1 MVKTIVLNDLL
12 SYFYFT
18 PFSIPTTINF
28 EMNKDQKIILYLL
41 ACVQFTNIMDFMIMM
56 PMGPILMK
64 AFSITAREYSFL
76 VSAYS
81 ISAGVCGFIAAFFV
95 DKFDRKNVLTIAY
108 IGLLIGT
115 FACAIAP
122 TFTMLMLA
130 RIVAGVFGGV
140 LGSQVIAIVG
150 DTISYEHR
158 AEGMAIIMA
167 AFSTASVLGVPLGMY
182 LASTISW
189 HIPFA
194 FVVAVGFVNLLLI
207 YRYLPSLRSHI
218 HVFTTKPSPFAVLTN
233 IGKDPNQLRALCLS
247 VIIIFGHFCT
257 IPSLSPYLTINV
269 GMSVDH
275 VSLIYLVGGAV
286 TIVSARLVGK
296 LADKKGKYLVF
307 ATCGMLFLIPVY
319 LMTNLHAGASLS
331 LILFVTSLFFLFA
344 NGRTLTMQAMVSGV
358 VNNEQR
364 GGFTS
369 INSSM
374 IQLGSGAAS
383 FVGGLIVEKAPN
395 GTLLHYEWVGYL
407 SIIFMILGVIMGN
420 FIKQNQS

>member
-1 MVKTIVLNDLL
+1 MTVHLL
-12 SYFYFT
+12 PFTFYRSLCT
-18 PFSIPTTINF
+18 VPPCTKYPMT
-28 EMNKDQKIILYLL
+28 KDQKLILYLL

-64 AFSITAREYSFL
+64 AFDISAREYSFL

-81 ISAGVCGFIAAFFV
+81 ISAGICGFIAAFFV

-108 IGLLIGT
+108 IGFLIGT

-122 TFTMLMLA
+122 TYTMLMLA

-182 LASTISW
+182 LASKISW
-189 HIPFA
+189 HVPFY

-218 HVFTTKPSPFAVLTN
+218 HVSATKPSPFAVLTN
-233 IGKDPNQLRALCLS
+233 IAKDNNQMRALALS
-247 VIIIFGHFCT
+247 VIIMFGHFCT
-257 IPSLSPYLTINV
+257 IPSLSPYLTLNV
-269 GMSVDH
+269 GMSVDNI
-275 VSLIYLVGGAV
+275 SLIYLIGGAI
-286 TIVSARLVGK
+286 TIFSARIVGRI
-296 LADKKGKYLVF
+296 ADQKGKYLIF
-307 ATCGMLFLIPVY
+307 AICGTLFLIPVY
-319 LMTNLHAGASLS
+319 LMTNLHAGASLTM
-331 LILFVTSLFFLFA
+331 ILFITSMFFLFA
-344 NGRTLTMQAMVSGV
+344 NGRTITMQAMVSGV
-358 VNNEQR
+358 VNSEQR

-383 FVGGLIVEKAPN
+383 FVGGLMVEKAAN
-395 GTLLHYEWVGYL
+395 GTLLHYELVGYM
-407 SIIFMILGVIMGN
+407 SMTFMILGIILAKYVKPI
-420 FIKQNQS
+420 ST

>member
-1 MVKTIVLNDLL
+1 MT
-12 SYFYFT
+12 
-18 PFSIPTTINF
+18 
-28 EMNKDQKIILYLL
+28 KDQKLILYLL

-64 AFSITAREYSFL
+64 AFDITAREYSFL

-81 ISAGVCGFIAAFFV
+81 ISAGICGFIAAFFV

-108 IGLLIGT
+108 IGFLIGT

-122 TFTMLMLA
+122 TYTMLMLA

-182 LASTISW
+182 LASKISW
-189 HIPFA
+189 HVPFY

-218 HVFTTKPSPFAVLTN
+218 HVSETKPSPFAVLTN
-233 IGKDPNQLRALCLS
+233 IAKDNNQMRALALS
-247 VIIIFGHFCT
+247 VIIMFGHFCT
-257 IPSLSPYLTINV
+257 IPSLSPYLTLNV
-269 GMSVDH
+269 GMSVDNI
-275 VSLIYLVGGAV
+275 SLIYLVGGAI
-286 TIVSARLVGK
+286 TIFSARIVGRI
-296 LADKKGKYLVF
+296 ADQKGKYLIF
-307 ATCGMLFLIPVY
+307 AICGILFLIPVY
-319 LMTNLHAGASLS
+319 LMTNLHAGASLTM
-331 LILFVTSLFFLFA
+331 ILFITSMFFLFA
-344 NGRTLTMQAMVSGV
+344 NGRTITMQAMVSGV

-383 FVGGLIVEKAPN
+383 FVGGLMVEKAAN
-395 GTLLHYEWVGYL
+395 GTLLHYELVGYM
-407 SIIFMILGVIMGN
+407 SMFFMILGIILAKYVKPVIP
-420 FIKQNQS
+420 

>member
-1 MVKTIVLNDLL
+1 MT
-12 SYFYFT
+12 
-18 PFSIPTTINF
+18 
-28 EMNKDQKIILYLL
+28 KDQKLVLYLL

-64 AFSITAREYSFL
+64 AFDITAREYSFL

-81 ISAGVCGFIAAFFV
+81 ISAGICGFIAAFFV

-108 IGLLIGT
+108 IGFLIGT

-122 TFTMLMLA
+122 TYSMLMLA
-130 RIVAGVFGGV
+130 RIVAGIFGGV

-158 AEGMAIIMA
+158 AEGLSIVMA

-182 LASTISW
+182 LASNISW
-189 HIPFA
+189 HVPFM
-194 FVVAVGFVNLLLI
+194 FVVVVGFVNLLLI
-207 YRYLPSLRSHI
+207 YRYLPSLRGHI
-218 HVFTTKPSPFAVLTN
+218 NLSLIKPSPFAVLIN
-233 IGKDPNQLRALCLS
+233 ISKDTNQLRALALS
-247 VIIIFGHFCT
+247 SVVIFGHFCT

-269 GMSVDH
+269 GMSVNH
-275 VSLIYLVGGAV
+275 VSLIYLVGGAI
-286 TIVSARLVGK
+286 TIFSARIVGRI
-296 LADKKGKYLVF
+296 ADQKGKYLIF
-307 ATCGMLFLIPVY
+307 AICGTLFLIPVF
-319 LMTNLHAGASLS
+319 LMTHLQSGASLA
-331 LILFVTSLFFLFA
+331 LILFITSMFFLFA
-344 NGRTLTMQAMVSGV
+344 NGRTITLQAIVSGV

-383 FVGGLIVEKAPN
+383 LVGGLIVEKASN
-395 GTLLHYEWVGYL
+395 GTLLHYNWVGYM
-407 SIIFMILGVIMGN
+407 SIFFMILGIIIGKYVKPMEA
-420 FIKQNQS
+420 

>member
-1 MVKTIVLNDLL
+1 MT
-12 SYFYFT
+12 
-18 PFSIPTTINF
+18 
-28 EMNKDQKIILYLL
+28 KDQKLILYLL

-64 AFSITAREYSFL
+64 AFDITAREYSFL

-108 IGLLIGT
+108 IGFLIGT

-122 TFTMLMLA
+122 TYTMLMLA

-140 LGSQVIAIVG
+140 LGSQVVAIVG
-150 DTISYEHR
+150 DTVKYEHR

-167 AFSTASVLGVPLGMY
+167 AFSTASVLGVPIGMY

-189 HIPFA
+189 HVPFM
-194 FVVAVGFVNLLLI
+194 FVVGVGFVNLLLI
-207 YRYLPSLRSHI
+207 YRYLPNLRSHI
-218 HVFTTKPSPFAVLTN
+218 QVSETKPSPFAVLTN
-233 IGKDPNQLRALCLS
+233 IGKDSNQLRALALS
-247 VIIIFGHFCT
+247 VIVIFGHFCT
-257 IPSLSPYLTINV
+257 IPSLSPYLTLNV
-269 GMSVDH
+269 GMSVDNI
-275 VSLIYLVGGAV
+275 SLIYLVGGAI
-286 TIVSARLVGK
+286 TIFSARIVGK
-296 LADKKGKYLVF
+296 IADQKGKYLIF
-307 ATCGMLFLIPVY
+307 ATCGTLFLIPVF
-319 LMTNLHAGASLS
+319 LMTHLQSGASLTVIL
-331 LILFVTSLFFLFA
+331 LITSMFFLFA
-344 NGRTLTMQAMVSGV
+344 NGRTITMQAIVSGV

-383 FVGGLIVEKAPN
+383 FVGGLIVEKASD
-395 GTLLHYEWVGYL
+395 GTLLHYNWVGYM
-407 SIIFMILGVIMGN
+407 SIFFMIIGIILGKYV
-420 FIKQNQS
+420 KAVES

>member
-1 MVKTIVLNDLL
+1 MT
-12 SYFYFT
+12 
-18 PFSIPTTINF
+18 
-28 EMNKDQKIILYLL
+28 KDQKLILYLL

-108 IGLLIGT
+108 VGFLIGT

-122 TFTMLMLA
+122 TYTMLMLA

-182 LASTISW
+182 LASKISW
-189 HIPFA
+189 HIPFY
-194 FVVAVGFVNLLLI
+194 FVVVIGFVNLLLI

-218 HVFTTKPSPFAVLTN
+218 STSLIKPSPFAVLTN
-233 IGKDPNQLRALCLS
+233 ISKDANQMRALALS
-247 VIIIFGHFCT
+247 VIIMFGHFCT
-257 IPSLSPYLTINV
+257 IPSLSPYLTLNV
-269 GMSVDH
+269 GMSVDNI
-275 VSLIYLVGGAV
+275 SLIYLVGGAI
-286 TIVSARLVGK
+286 TIFSARIVGRI
-296 LADKKGKYLVF
+296 ADQKGKYLIF
-307 ATCGMLFLIPVY
+307 ATCGILFLIPVY

-331 LILFVTSLFFLFA
+331 MILFITSMFFLFA
-344 NGRTLTMQAMVSGV
+344 NGRTITMQAMVSGV

-383 FVGGLIVEKAPN
+383 FVGGLMVEKAAN
-395 GTLLHYEWVGYL
+395 GTLLHYELVGYM
-407 SIIFMILGVIMGN
+407 SMFFMILGIILAKYV
-420 FIKQNQS
+420 KPVSA

>member
-1 MVKTIVLNDLL
+1 M
-12 SYFYFT
+12 S
-18 PFSIPTTINF
+18 
-28 EMNKDQKIILYLL
+28 KDQKLILYLL

-64 AFSITAREYSFL
+64 AFDITAREYSFL

-81 ISAGVCGFIAAFFV
+81 LSAGIFGFIAAFFV

-108 IGLLIGT
+108 VGLLVGT
-115 FACAIAP
+115 FACSMAP
-122 TFTMLMLA
+122 TYTMLMLA
-130 RIVAGVFGGV
+130 RIVAGIFGGV

-158 AEGMAIIMA
+158 AEGMSIIMA

-189 HIPFA
+189 HIPFV

-207 YRYLPSLRSHI
+207 YRFLPSLRGHI
-218 HVFTTKPSPFAVLTN
+218 NQSLIKPSPFAVLTN
-233 IGKDPNQLRALCLS
+233 IWKDSNQMRALGLS
-247 VIIIFGHFCT
+247 VIIMFGHFCT
-257 IPSLSPYLTINV
+257 IPSLSPYLTLNV
-269 GMSVDH
+269 GMSIDN
-275 VSLIYLVGGAV
+275 VSLIYLVGGAI
-286 TIVSARLVGK
+286 TIFSARFVGRI
-296 LADKKGKYLVF
+296 ADKKGKYFIF
-307 ATCGMLFLIPVY
+307 AICGTLFLIPVF
-319 LMTNLHAGASLS
+319 LMTHLQSGASLM
-331 LILFVTSLFFLFA
+331 LILFITSLFFLFA
-344 NGRTLTMQAMVSGV
+344 NGRTITMQAIVSGV

-383 FVGGLIVEKAPN
+383 FIGGLMVEKASN
-395 GTLLHYEWVGYL
+395 GTLLHYEWVGYM
-407 SIIFMILGVIMGN
+407 SIFFMITGIILGKY
-420 FIKQNQS
+420 IKPVAS

>member
-1 MVKTIVLNDLL
+1 M
-12 SYFYFT
+12 S
-18 PFSIPTTINF
+18 
-28 EMNKDQKIILYLL
+28 KDQKLILYLL

-64 AFSITAREYSFL
+64 AFDITAREYSFL

-81 ISAGVCGFIAAFFV
+81 LSAGIFGFIAAFFV

-108 IGLLIGT
+108 VGLLVGT
-115 FACAIAP
+115 FACSIAP
-122 TFTMLMLA
+122 TYTMLMLA
-130 RIVAGVFGGV
+130 RIVAGIFGGV

-158 AEGMAIIMA
+158 AEGMSIIMA

-189 HIPFA
+189 HIPFV

-207 YRYLPSLRSHI
+207 YRFLPSLRGHI
-218 HVFTTKPSPFAVLTN
+218 NQSLIKPSPFAVLTN
-233 IGKDPNQLRALCLS
+233 IWKDSNQMRALGLS
-247 VIIIFGHFCT
+247 VIIMFGHFCT
-257 IPSLSPYLTINV
+257 IPSLSPYLTLNV
-269 GMSVDH
+269 GMSIDN
-275 VSLIYLVGGAV
+275 VSLIYLVGGAI
-286 TIVSARLVGK
+286 TIFSARFVGRI
-296 LADKKGKYLVF
+296 ADKKGKYFIF
-307 ATCGMLFLIPVY
+307 AICGPLFLIPVF
-319 LMTNLHAGASLS
+319 LMTHLQSGASLM
-331 LILFVTSLFFLFA
+331 LILFITSLFFLFA
-344 NGRTLTMQAMVSGV
+344 NGRTITMQAIVSGV

-383 FVGGLIVEKAPN
+383 FIGGLMVEKASN
-395 GTLLHYEWVGYL
+395 GTLLHYEWVGYM
-407 SIIFMILGVIMGN
+407 SIFFMITGIILGKY
-420 FIKQNQS
+420 IKPVAS

>member
-1 MVKTIVLNDLL
+1 M
-12 SYFYFT
+12 S
-18 PFSIPTTINF
+18 
-28 EMNKDQKIILYLL
+28 KDRKLILYLL

-64 AFSITAREYSFL
+64 AFDITAREYSFL

-81 ISAGVCGFIAAFFV
+81 LSAGICGFISAFFV
-95 DKFDRKNVLTIAY
+95 DKFDRKNVLIVAY
-108 IGLLIGT
+108 IGLLLGT
-115 FACAIAP
+115 FACSIAP
-122 TFTMLMLA
+122 TYTMLMLA

-158 AEGMAIIMA
+158 AEGMSIVMA

-189 HIPFA
+189 HIPFM
-194 FVVAVGFVNLLLI
+194 FVVVVGFVNLLLI
-207 YRYLPSLRSHI
+207 YRYLPSLRGHI
-218 HVFTTKPSPFAVLTN
+218 NQSFIKPSPFAVLTN
-233 IGKDPNQLRALCLS
+233 IWRDPNQLRALGLS
-247 VIIIFGHFCT
+247 VIIMFGHFCT
-257 IPSLSPYLTINV
+257 IPSLSPYLTLNV
-269 GMSVDH
+269 GMSVDN
-275 VSLIYLVGGAV
+275 VSLIYFVGGAI
-286 TIVSARLVGK
+286 TIFSARIVGK
-296 LADKKGKYLVF
+296 IADQKGKYFIF
-307 ATCGMLFLIPVY
+307 AICGTLFLIPVF
-319 LMTNLHAGASLS
+319 LMTHLQSGSSLS

-344 NGRTLTMQAMVSGV
+344 NGRTITMQAIVSGV

-383 FVGGLIVEKAPN
+383 FIGGLIVEKAPD
-395 GTLLHYEWVGYL
+395 GTLLHYEWVGYM
-407 SIIFMILGVIMGN
+407 SIFFMIAGVVLGK
-420 FIKQNQS
+420 FIRPAEFKF

>member
-1 MVKTIVLNDLL
+1 MTK
-12 SYFYFT
+12 
-18 PFSIPTTINF
+18 
-28 EMNKDQKIILYLL
+28 EQKIILYLL

-64 AFSITAREYSFL
+64 AFNITAREYSFL

-108 IGLLIGT
+108 VGFLIGT

-122 TFTMLMLA
+122 TYAMLMLA
-130 RIVAGVFGGV
+130 RIVAGLFGGI

-150 DTISYEHR
+150 DTVSYEHR
-158 AEGMAIIMA
+158 AEGLSIIMA

-189 HIPFA
+189 HIPFM

-218 HVFTTKPSPFAVLTN
+218 QISETKPSPFAVLTN
-233 IGKDPNQLRALCLS
+233 IGKDTNQLRALGLS
-247 VIIIFGHFCT
+247 VIVIFGHFCT

-269 GMSVDH
+269 GMSIDH
-275 VSLIYLVGGAV
+275 VSLIYLVGGAI
-286 TIVSARLVGK
+286 TIFSARIVGK
-296 LADKKGKYLVF
+296 IADQKGKYLIF
-307 ATCGMLFLIPVY
+307 AICGSLFLIPVF
-319 LMTNLHAGASLS
+319 LMTHLQSGASLT
-331 LILFVTSLFFLFA
+331 LILFVTSMFFLFA
-344 NGRTLTMQAMVSGV
+344 NGRTITMQAIVSGV

-383 FVGGLIVEKAPN
+383 FVGGLIVERASN
-395 GTLLHYEWVGYL
+395 GTLLHYNWVGYM
-407 SIIFMILGVIMGN
+407 SMFFMILGIILGKYVKP
-420 FIKQNQS
+420 IKN

>member
-1 MVKTIVLNDLL
+1 MT
-12 SYFYFT
+12 
-18 PFSIPTTINF
+18 
-28 EMNKDQKIILYLL
+28 KDQKLILYLL

-64 AFSITAREYSFL
+64 AFDISAREYSFL

-81 ISAGVCGFIAAFFV
+81 ISAGICGFIAAFFV

-108 IGLLIGT
+108 IGFLIGT

-122 TFTMLMLA
+122 TYTMLMLA

-182 LASTISW
+182 LASKISW
-189 HIPFA
+189 HVPFY

-218 HVFTTKPSPFAVLTN
+218 HVSVTKPSPFAVLTN
-233 IGKDPNQLRALCLS
+233 IAKDNNQMRALALS
-247 VIIIFGHFCT
+247 VIIMFGHFCT
-257 IPSLSPYLTINV
+257 IPSLSPYLTLNV
-269 GMSVDH
+269 GMSVDNI
-275 VSLIYLVGGAV
+275 SLIYLIGGAI
-286 TIVSARLVGK
+286 TIFSARIVGRI
-296 LADKKGKYLVF
+296 ADQKGKYLIF
-307 ATCGMLFLIPVY
+307 AICGTLFLIPVY
-319 LMTNLHAGASLS
+319 LMTNLHAGASLTM
-331 LILFVTSLFFLFA
+331 ILFITSMFFLFA
-344 NGRTLTMQAMVSGV
+344 NGRTITMQAMVSGV
-358 VNNEQR
+358 VNSEQR

-383 FVGGLIVEKAPN
+383 FVGGLMVEKAAN
-395 GTLLHYEWVGYL
+395 GTLLHYELVGYM
-407 SIIFMILGVIMGN
+407 SMTFMILGIILAKYVKPI
-420 FIKQNQS
+420 ST

>member
-1 MVKTIVLNDLL
+1 MT
-12 SYFYFT
+12 
-18 PFSIPTTINF
+18 
-28 EMNKDQKIILYLL
+28 KDQKLILYLL

-64 AFSITAREYSFL
+64 AFDISAREYSFL

-81 ISAGVCGFIAAFFV
+81 ISAGICGFIAAFFV

-108 IGLLIGT
+108 VGFLIGT

-122 TFTMLMLA
+122 TYTMLMLA
-130 RIVAGVFGGV
+130 RIVAGIFGGV

-182 LASTISW
+182 LASKISW
-189 HIPFA
+189 HVPFY

-218 HVFTTKPSPFAVLTN
+218 HVSATKPSPFAVLTN
-233 IGKDPNQLRALCLS
+233 IAKDNNQMRALALS
-247 VIIIFGHFCT
+247 VIIMFGHFCT
-257 IPSLSPYLTINV
+257 IPSLSPYLTLNV
-269 GMSVDH
+269 GMSVDNI
-275 VSLIYLVGGAV
+275 SLIYLIGGAI
-286 TIVSARLVGK
+286 TIFSARIVGRI
-296 LADKKGKYLVF
+296 ADQKGKYLIF
-307 ATCGMLFLIPVY
+307 AICGTLFLIPVY
-319 LMTNLHAGASLS
+319 LMTNLHAGASLTM
-331 LILFVTSLFFLFA
+331 ILFITSMFFLFA
-344 NGRTLTMQAMVSGV
+344 NGRTITMQAMVSGV

-374 IQLGSGAAS
+374 IQLGSGTAS
-383 FVGGLIVEKAPN
+383 FVGGLMVEKAAN
-395 GTLLHYEWVGYL
+395 GTLLHYELVGYM
-407 SIIFMILGVIMGN
+407 SMTFMILGIILAKYVKPIS
-420 FIKQNQS
+420 I

>member
-1 MVKTIVLNDLL
+1 M
-12 SYFYFT
+12 S
-18 PFSIPTTINF
+18 
-28 EMNKDQKIILYLL
+28 KDQKLILYLL

-64 AFSITAREYSFL
+64 AFDITAREYSFL

-81 ISAGVCGFIAAFFV
+81 LSAGIFGFIAAFFV

-108 IGLLIGT
+108 VGLLVGT
-115 FACAIAP
+115 FACSMAP
-122 TFTMLMLA
+122 TYTMLMLA
-130 RIVAGVFGGV
+130 RIVAGIFGGV

-158 AEGMAIIMA
+158 AEGMSIIMA

-189 HIPFA
+189 HIPFV

-207 YRYLPSLRSHI
+207 YRFLPSLRGHI
-218 HVFTTKPSPFAVLTN
+218 NQSLIKPSPFAVLTN
-233 IGKDPNQLRALCLS
+233 IWKDSNQMRALGLS
-247 VIIIFGHFCT
+247 VIIMFGHFCT
-257 IPSLSPYLTINV
+257 IPSLSPYLTLNV
-269 GMSVDH
+269 GMSIDN
-275 VSLIYLVGGAV
+275 VSLIYLVGGAI
-286 TIVSARLVGK
+286 TIFSARFVGRI
-296 LADKKGKYLVF
+296 ADKKGKYFIF
-307 ATCGMLFLIPVY
+307 AICGTLFLIPVF
-319 LMTNLHAGASLS
+319 LMTHLQSGASLM
-331 LILFVTSLFFLFA
+331 LILFITSLFFLFA
-344 NGRTLTMQAMVSGV
+344 NGRTITMQAIVSGV

-383 FVGGLIVEKAPN
+383 FIGGLMVEKASN
-395 GTLLHYEWVGYL
+395 GILLHYEWVGYM
-407 SIIFMILGVIMGN
+407 SIFFMIIGIILGKY
-420 FIKQNQS
+420 IKPVAS

>member
-1 MVKTIVLNDLL
+1 MT
-12 SYFYFT
+12 
-18 PFSIPTTINF
+18 
-28 EMNKDQKIILYLL
+28 KDQKLILYLL

-64 AFSITAREYSFL
+64 AFDISAREYSFL

-81 ISAGVCGFIAAFFV
+81 ISAGICGFIAAFFV

-108 IGLLIGT
+108 VGFLIGT

-122 TFTMLMLA
+122 TYTMLMLA

-182 LASTISW
+182 LASKISW
-189 HIPFA
+189 HVPFY

-218 HVFTTKPSPFAVLTN
+218 STSLIKPSPFAVLTN
-233 IGKDPNQLRALCLS
+233 ISKDSNQMRALVLS
-247 VIIIFGHFCT
+247 VIIMFGHFCT
-257 IPSLSPYLTINV
+257 IPSLSPYLTLNV
-269 GMSVDH
+269 GMSVDNI
-275 VSLIYLVGGAV
+275 SLIYLVGGAI
-286 TIVSARLVGK
+286 TIFSARIVGRI
-296 LADKKGKYLVF
+296 ADQKGKYLIF
-307 ATCGMLFLIPVY
+307 AICGVLFLIPVFM
-319 LMTNLHAGASLS
+319 MTHLQSGASLTM
-331 LILFVTSLFFLFA
+331 ILFITSMFFLFA
-344 NGRTLTMQAMVSGV
+344 NGRTITMQAMVSGV
-358 VNNEQR
+358 VNNDQR

-383 FVGGLIVEKAPN
+383 FVGGLMVEKAAN
-395 GTLLHYEWVGYL
+395 GTLLHYELVGYM
-407 SIIFMILGVIMGN
+407 SMTFMILGIILAKYVKPIES
-420 FIKQNQS
+420 Q

>member
-1 MVKTIVLNDLL
+1 M
-12 SYFYFT
+12 S
-18 PFSIPTTINF
+18 
-28 EMNKDQKIILYLL
+28 KDQKLILYLL

-64 AFSITAREYSFL
+64 AFDITAREYSFL

-81 ISAGVCGFIAAFFV
+81 LSAGIFGFIAAFFV

-108 IGLLIGT
+108 VGLLVGT
-115 FACAIAP
+115 FACSIAP
-122 TFTMLMLA
+122 TYTMLMLA
-130 RIVAGVFGGV
+130 RIVAGIFGGV

-158 AEGMAIIMA
+158 AEGMSIIMA

-189 HIPFA
+189 HIPFV

-207 YRYLPSLRSHI
+207 YRFLPSLRGHI
-218 HVFTTKPSPFAVLTN
+218 NQSLIKPSPFAVLTN
-233 IGKDPNQLRALCLS
+233 IWKDSNQMRALGLS
-247 VIIIFGHFCT
+247 VIIMFGHFCT
-257 IPSLSPYLTINV
+257 IPSLSPYLTLNV
-269 GMSVDH
+269 GMSIDN
-275 VSLIYLVGGAV
+275 VSLIYLVGGAI
-286 TIVSARLVGK
+286 TIFSARFVGRI
-296 LADKKGKYLVF
+296 ADKKGKYFIF
-307 ATCGMLFLIPVY
+307 AICGTLFLIPVF
-319 LMTNLHAGASLS
+319 LMTHLQSGASLM
-331 LILFVTSLFFLFA
+331 LILFITSLFFLFA
-344 NGRTLTMQAMVSGV
+344 NGRTITMQAIVSGV

-383 FVGGLIVEKAPN
+383 FIGGLMVEKASN
-395 GTLLHYEWVGYL
+395 GTLLHYEWVGYM
-407 SIIFMILGVIMGN
+407 SIFFMITGIILGKY
-420 FIKQNQS
+420 IKPVAS

>member
-1 MVKTIVLNDLL
+1 MT
-12 SYFYFT
+12 
-18 PFSIPTTINF
+18 
-28 EMNKDQKIILYLL
+28 KDQKLILYLL

-64 AFSITAREYSFL
+64 AFDISAREYSFL

-81 ISAGVCGFIAAFFV
+81 ISAGICGFIAAFFV

-108 IGLLIGT
+108 VGFLIGT

-122 TFTMLMLA
+122 TYTMLMLA

-182 LASTISW
+182 LASKISW
-189 HIPFA
+189 HVPFY

-218 HVFTTKPSPFAVLTN
+218 HVSATKPSPFAVLTN
-233 IGKDPNQLRALCLS
+233 IAKDNNQMRALALS
-247 VIIIFGHFCT
+247 VIIMFGHFCT
-257 IPSLSPYLTINV
+257 IPSLSPYLTLNV
-269 GMSVDH
+269 GMSVDNI
-275 VSLIYLVGGAV
+275 SLIYLIGGAI
-286 TIVSARLVGK
+286 TIFSARIVGRI
-296 LADKKGKYLVF
+296 ADQKGKYLIF
-307 ATCGMLFLIPVY
+307 AICGTLFLIPVY
-319 LMTNLHAGASLS
+319 LMTNLHAGASLTM
-331 LILFVTSLFFLFA
+331 ILFITSMFFLFA
-344 NGRTLTMQAMVSGV
+344 NGRTITMQAMVSGV

-383 FVGGLIVEKAPN
+383 FVGGLMVEKAAN
-395 GTLLHYEWVGYL
+395 GTLLHYELVGYM
-407 SIIFMILGVIMGN
+407 SMTFMILGIILAKYVKPI
-420 FIKQNQS
+420 ST

>member
-1 MVKTIVLNDLL
+1 MT
-12 SYFYFT
+12 
-18 PFSIPTTINF
+18 
-28 EMNKDQKIILYLL
+28 KDQKLILYLL

-64 AFSITAREYSFL
+64 AFDISAREYSFL

-81 ISAGVCGFIAAFFV
+81 ISAGICGFIAAFFV
-95 DKFDRKNVLTIAY
+95 DKFDRKNVLTVAY
-108 IGLLIGT
+108 IGFLIGT

-122 TFTMLMLA
+122 TYTMLMLA

-182 LASTISW
+182 LASKISW
-189 HIPFA
+189 HVPFY

-218 HVFTTKPSPFAVLTN
+218 HVSATKPSPFAVLTN
-233 IGKDPNQLRALCLS
+233 IAKDNNQMRALALS
-247 VIIIFGHFCT
+247 VIIMFGHFCT
-257 IPSLSPYLTINV
+257 IPSLSPYLTLNV
-269 GMSVDH
+269 GMSVDNI
-275 VSLIYLVGGAV
+275 SLIYLVGGAI
-286 TIVSARLVGK
+286 TIFSARIVGRI
-296 LADKKGKYLVF
+296 ADQKGKYLIF
-307 ATCGMLFLIPVY
+307 AICGTLFLIPVY
-319 LMTNLHAGASLS
+319 LMTNLHAGASLTM
-331 LILFVTSLFFLFA
+331 ILFITSMFFLFA
-344 NGRTLTMQAMVSGV
+344 NGRTITMQAMVSGV

-383 FVGGLIVEKAPN
+383 FVGGLMVEKAAN
-395 GTLLHYEWVGYL
+395 GTLLHYELVGYM
-407 SIIFMILGVIMGN
+407 SMTFMILGIILAKYVKPI
-420 FIKQNQS
+420 ST

>member
-1 MVKTIVLNDLL
+1 MT
-12 SYFYFT
+12 
-18 PFSIPTTINF
+18 
-28 EMNKDQKIILYLL
+28 KDQKLILYLL

-64 AFSITAREYSFL
+64 AFDISAREYSFL

-81 ISAGVCGFIAAFFV
+81 ISAGICGFIAAFFV

-108 IGLLIGT
+108 VGFLIGT

-122 TFTMLMLA
+122 TYTMLMLA

-182 LASTISW
+182 LASKISW
-189 HIPFA
+189 HVPFY

-218 HVFTTKPSPFAVLTN
+218 HVSATKPSPFAVLTN
-233 IGKDPNQLRALCLS
+233 IAKDNNQMRALALS
-247 VIIIFGHFCT
+247 VIIMFGHFCT
-257 IPSLSPYLTINV
+257 IPSLSPYLTLNV
-269 GMSVDH
+269 GMSVDNI
-275 VSLIYLVGGAV
+275 SLIYLIGGAI
-286 TIVSARLVGK
+286 TIFSARIVGRI
-296 LADKKGKYLVF
+296 ADQKGKYLIF
-307 ATCGMLFLIPVY
+307 AICGTLFLIPVY
-319 LMTNLHAGASLS
+319 LMTNLHAGASLTM
-331 LILFVTSLFFLFA
+331 ILFITSMFFLFA
-344 NGRTLTMQAMVSGV
+344 NGRTITMQAMVSGV

-383 FVGGLIVEKAPN
+383 FVGGLMVEKAAN
-395 GTLLHYEWVGYL
+395 GTLLHYELVGYM
-407 SIIFMILGVIMGN
+407 SMTFMILGIILAKYVKPIES
-420 FIKQNQS
+420 Q

>member
-1 MVKTIVLNDLL
+1 MT
-12 SYFYFT
+12 
-18 PFSIPTTINF
+18 
-28 EMNKDQKIILYLL
+28 KDQKLVFYLL

-64 AFSITAREYSFL
+64 AFDITAREYSFL

-81 ISAGVCGFIAAFFV
+81 ISAGICGFIAAFFV

-108 IGLLIGT
+108 IGFLIGT

-122 TFTMLMLA
+122 TYSMLMLA
-130 RIVAGVFGGV
+130 RIVAGIFGGV

-158 AEGMAIIMA
+158 AEGLSIVMA

-182 LASTISW
+182 LASNISW
-189 HIPFA
+189 HVPFM
-194 FVVAVGFVNLLLI
+194 FVVVVGFVNLLLI
-207 YRYLPSLRSHI
+207 YRYLPSLRGHI
-218 HVFTTKPSPFAVLTN
+218 NLSLIKLSPFAVLIN
-233 IGKDPNQLRALCLS
+233 ISKDANQLRALALS
-247 VIIIFGHFCT
+247 SVVIFGHFCT

-275 VSLIYLVGGAV
+275 VSLIYLVGGAI
-286 TIVSARLVGK
+286 TIFSARIVGRI
-296 LADKKGKYLVF
+296 ADQKGKYLIF
-307 ATCGMLFLIPVY
+307 ATCGTLFLIPVF
-319 LMTNLHAGASLS
+319 LMTHLQSGASLA
-331 LILFVTSLFFLFA
+331 LILFITSMFFLFA
-344 NGRTLTMQAMVSGV
+344 NGRTITLQAIVSGV

-383 FVGGLIVEKAPN
+383 LVGGLIVEKASN
-395 GTLLHYEWVGYL
+395 GTLLHYNWVGYM
-407 SIIFMILGVIMGN
+407 SIFFMILGIIIGKYVKPMEA
-420 FIKQNQS
+420 

>member
-1 MVKTIVLNDLL
+1 
-12 SYFYFT
+12 
-18 PFSIPTTINF
+18 
-28 EMNKDQKIILYLL
+28 MNKDQKIILYLL

-64 AFSITAREYSFL
+64 AFNITAREYSFL

-81 ISAGVCGFIAAFFV
+81 ISAGICGFISAFFV

-108 IGLLIGT
+108 IGFLIGT

-122 TFTMLMLA
+122 TYSTLMLA

-140 LGSQVIAIVG
+140 LGSQVVAIVG
-150 DTISYEHR
+150 DTVKYENR

-167 AFSTASVLGVPLGMY
+167 AFSTASVLGVPIGMY

-189 HIPFA
+189 HIPFV

-207 YRYLPSLRSHI
+207 YRFLPNLKSHI
-218 HVFTTKPSPFAVLTN
+218 HVSDTKPSPFAVLTN
-233 IGKDPNQLRALCLS
+233 IGKDSNQLRALVLS
-247 VIIIFGHFCT
+247 VIVIFGHFCT
-257 IPSLSPYLTINV
+257 IPSLSPYLTLNV
-269 GMSVDH
+269 GMSVDNI
-275 VSLIYLVGGAV
+275 SLIYLVGGAI
-286 TIVSARLVGK
+286 TIFSARIVGRI
-296 LADKKGKYLVF
+296 ADTRGKYLIF
-307 ATCGMLFLIPVY
+307 ATCGTLFLIPVF
-319 LMTNLHAGASLS
+319 LMTHLQSGASLTV
-331 LILFVTSLFFLFA
+331 ILMVTSLFFLFA
-344 NGRTLTMQAMVSGV
+344 NGRTITMQAIVSGV

-383 FVGGLIVEKAPN
+383 FVGGLIVEKAPD
-395 GTLLHYEWVGYL
+395 GTLLHYNWVGYM
-407 SIIFMILGVIMGN
+407 SILFMVAGIILGKYV
-420 FIKQNQS
+420 KPTET

>member
-1 MVKTIVLNDLL
+1 MT
-12 SYFYFT
+12 
-18 PFSIPTTINF
+18 
-28 EMNKDQKIILYLL
+28 KDQKLILYLL

-64 AFSITAREYSFL
+64 AFDITAREYSFL

-81 ISAGVCGFIAAFFV
+81 ISAGICGFIAAFFV

-108 IGLLIGT
+108 IGFLIGT

-122 TFTMLMLA
+122 TYTMLMLA

-182 LASTISW
+182 LASKISW
-189 HIPFA
+189 HVPFY

-218 HVFTTKPSPFAVLTN
+218 STSLTKPSPFAVLTN
-233 IGKDPNQLRALCLS
+233 IAKDNNQMRALVLS
-247 VIIIFGHFCT
+247 VIIMFGHFCT
-257 IPSLSPYLTINV
+257 IPSLSPYLTLNV
-269 GMSVDH
+269 GMSVDNI
-275 VSLIYLVGGAV
+275 SLIYLVGGAI
-286 TIVSARLVGK
+286 TIFSARIVGRI
-296 LADKKGKYLVF
+296 ADQKGKYLIF
-307 ATCGMLFLIPVY
+307 AICGTLFLIPVY
-319 LMTNLHAGASLS
+319 LMTNLHAGASLTM
-331 LILFVTSLFFLFA
+331 ILFITSMFFLFA
-344 NGRTLTMQAMVSGV
+344 NGRTITMQAMVSGV

-383 FVGGLIVEKAPN
+383 FIGGLMVEKAAN
-395 GTLLHYEWVGYL
+395 GTLLHYDLVGYM
-407 SIIFMILGVIMGN
+407 SMTFMILGIILAKYVQPI
-420 FIKQNQS
+420 SS